1 MNEYERELL
10 HLPDFL
16 SIHLLFGRAE
26 VQGSP
31 CTSFSGIMFSCEFS
45 EVLFQEEKLRSSV
58 PAFFGVVSCVPSHC
72 SENTTIAWHRGT
84 GAPGVTF
91 SARLWF
97 QLRESPD
104 DEAKENLLP
113 EASIPKEV

>member
-1 MNEYERELL
+1 
-10 HLPDFL
+10 
-16 SIHLLFGRAE
+16 
-26 VQGSP
+26 
-31 CTSFSGIMFSCEFS
+31 MFSCEFS